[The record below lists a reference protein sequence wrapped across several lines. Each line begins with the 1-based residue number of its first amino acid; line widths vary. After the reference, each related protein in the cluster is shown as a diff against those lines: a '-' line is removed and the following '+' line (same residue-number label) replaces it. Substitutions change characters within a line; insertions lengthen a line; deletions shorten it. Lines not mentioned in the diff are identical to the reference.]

1 MREARTNKA
10 KLMRDVQLATFRA
23 VETNLY
29 LDTHPYDNDALC
41 ALRKYEALRKEAID
55 RYETAVGP
63 VLAYGAPKDDDNF
76 YKWVTEPFPW
86 EMED

>member
-1 MREARTNKA
+1 MKDVRSNKA
-10 KLMRDVQLATFRA
+10 KLMRDVQLATFRS

-29 LDTHPYDNDALC
+29 LDTHPYDNEALC
-41 ALRKYEALRKEAID
+41 ALRKYEALRKEAVD
-55 RYETAVGP
+55 KYETVFGP
-63 VLAYGAPKDDDNF
+63 VLAYGAPKDNDTS